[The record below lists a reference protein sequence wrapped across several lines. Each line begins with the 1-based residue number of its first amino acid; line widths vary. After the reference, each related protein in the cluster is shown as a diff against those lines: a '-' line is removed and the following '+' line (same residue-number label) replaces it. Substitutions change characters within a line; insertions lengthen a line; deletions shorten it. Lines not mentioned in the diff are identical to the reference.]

1 MTFEE
6 ALAKTVNPQLTLDE
20 ARLLFETAKNC
31 QFIVE
36 IGTLKGNSALIL
48 GATGNDVVTIDNY
61 SSPNSSGKESA
72 KRLME
77 FSRVRMV
84 TGDSVRM
91 GKFWVGGQVDFL
103 FIDGDHDYEQVKAD
117 IKAWLDKVVGKI
129 AFHDYG
135 SWPGV
140 TQAVDE
146 AIEQGKLKKV
156 EQAGTLL
163 VVERL

>member
-1 MTFEE
+1 MTFED
-6 ALAKTVNPQLTLDE
+6 AMAKTVNPQLTDEE
-20 ARLLFETAKNC
+20 ARLLFDVAKDC
-31 QFIVE
+31 KFIVE

-61 SSPNSSGKESA
+61 SSPNSSKSGAIDLLAGLENVRLLESESSA
-72 KRLME
+72 
-77 FSRVRMV
+77 
-84 TGDSVRM
+84 TGEKYYGSIDL
-91 GKFWVGGQVDFL
+91 L
-103 FIDGDHDYEQVKAD
+103 FIDGGHDYEQVKAD
-117 IKAWLDKVVGKI
+117 IEAWSYKVIGKI

-156 EQAGTLL
+156 EQAGTLI
-163 VVERL
+163 VTEK

>member
-31 QFIVE
+31 QCIVE
-36 IGTLKGNSALIL
+36 IGTLKGDSALIL

-61 SSPNSSGKESA
+61 FSPNSSGKESA

-77 FSRVRMV
+77 FPRVRMV
-84 TGDSVRM
+84 TSDSAKM
-91 GKFWVGGQVDFL
+91 GKFWVGPVDFL
-103 FIDGDHDYEQVKAD
+103 FIDGGHDYEQVKAD
-117 IKAWLDKVVGKI
+117 IEAWSDKVSGKI

>member
-31 QFIVE
+31 RFIVE
-36 IGTLKGNSALIL
+36 IGTLRGNSALIL

-61 SSPNSSGKESA
+61 DSSNSSKSGAIDLLAGLVNVRVFESESSATGK
-72 KRLME
+72 KYYGPIDL
-77 FSRVRMV
+77 
-84 TGDSVRM
+84 
-91 GKFWVGGQVDFL
+91 L
-103 FIDGDHDYEQVKAD
+103 FIDGGHDYEQVKAD
-117 IKAWLDKVVGKI
+117 IEAWYDKVSGKI

-146 AIEQGKLKKV
+146 AIKQGKLKKV
-156 EQAGTLL
+156 YQVGTLI
-163 VVERL
+163 VTEKP